1 MIMNGNAFKNK
12 NINKMKRGKK
22 NLFVLPL
29 MVLLMGL
36 MAACGDPDEV
46 EGPQGP
52 RGEQGPQGV
61 QGPQGPQG
69 GQGPQGPQGPEG
81 PQGEQ
86 GPQGPEGPQGEQGEQ
101 GEPGTAN
108 VIYSEWTSFVLDN
121 WTASLTF
128 FGQTRREYP
137 ITVMKIDQSILDNGT
152 VMVYVRFSGTN
163 TRIQP
168 LPLISPIL
176 SSAREQVLNFHL
188 RLGLIHIEFYNLIDR
203 TLDPGRIGAGN
214 HYRYVIIPGGISA
227 VKSASLNMN
236 DYERVMEHF
245 RIDP

>member
-1 MIMNGNAFKNK
+1 
-12 NINKMKRGKK
+12 MKRSKT

-36 MAACGDPDEV
+36 VAACGEPDEV
-46 EGPQGP
+46 VGPQ
-52 RGEQGPQGV
+52 
-61 QGPQGPQG
+61 
-69 GQGPQGPQGPEG
+69 G

-86 GPQGPEGPQGEQGEQ
+86 GPQGQQGPQGEQ

-137 ITVMKIDQSILDNGT
+137 INVVEIDQDILDKGT
-152 VMVYVRFSGTN
+152 VMVYVRFSGTG

-168 LPLISPIL
+168 LPVISPIL

-188 RLGLIHIEFYNLIDR
+188 RLGLIHIEFYNLTDR

-227 VKSASLNMN
+227 LKSASLNLN
-236 DYERVMEHF
+236 DYERVMEYF
-245 RIDP
+245 GIDP